1 MNKKEAI
8 VKHIKDAKELKIL
21 GESLEETVV
30 IKKVNDMNSN
40 SLFKINYELLEFMV
54 KDSEEFTN
62 EEDFINRV
70 KELIDSGVKF
80 NKYDYYNK
88 TEVW

>member
-8 VKHIKDAKELKIL
+8 IKHIKDVKELKIL

-30 IKKVNDMNSN
+30 IKKINDMNSN
-40 SLFKINYELLEFMV
+40 SLFKINYELLEFMI

-62 EEDFINRV
+62 EEDFIDRV